1 MVFDMVISGLKTQ
14 YMENPLGL
22 GAARPLFSYLLTAD
36 RQGSCQS
43 ACRILVSSTLE
54 GLDRDEGDL
63 WDSGKRQG
71 RENFC
76 IAYGG
81 MQLKSRQRAYWKVKV
96 WDEKDIES
104 DWSSKAGWEMGLLEK
119 EDWKGSWIGQGDG
132 YQGDKAVAPMLVR
145 DFSIINKGRIALAR
159 LYISGLGLFK
169 AYINGRE
176 VADTLFAP
184 GESDA
189 SETVYYVT
197 YDVTE
202 MIKEGQNTL
211 GVILGN
217 GQYVG
222 FTLNPVMTDSDGK
235 ELPHHRYQKNDGRFV
250 KPGISGDK
258 KVIAQLEVE
267 YENGR
272 REIAVLTDD
281 KWKWKESAVTFQNW
295 YGGEDYDATREA
307 DDWNLPC
314 GNREGWHKA
323 VRMQPP
329 EGVLTASEFPP
340 IRIVEKIRPKSVSRL
355 KSGNWLVDMGRNGAG
370 FPELILENT
379 DERLRGQWIRMYP
392 AELLKENGEGVDQA
406 SCTQSWNE
414 RYHCSIVDSY
424 RISGKGKEVWHPL
437 FSYQGFRYVEVEGFP
452 GELTADN
459 LRYCIVRTDNEK
471 NGTFH
476 TSSELWNRINSMV
489 ERSMESNM
497 FSVFTDCPQIE
508 KLGWIETSWLMFRSL
523 AGTYDI
529 SSWMRKIIHD
539 ITDSQLDE
547 RQASLEGNEEAGY
560 VPAIVPEYQRI
571 VGLHRDPN
579 WGGACVY
586 TPWEYYQYYGDCS
599 VLHQAYPVMKKY
611 LLYLWKHLKGGVLED
626 YAQMGEWG
634 QLNEETPTVLVATCS
649 FYRMLIIASQVAD
662 ILRQEED
669 AKHFTHMGEK
679 VKEAFH
685 RHPLCYHSDTGV
697 YGNGSQASFGC
708 ALYSGLV
715 PEENVQAAVDHLV
728 EAVKAKDY
736 HLTSGEVG
744 LKQVFIALAEHGRN
758 DVICRMVMNETSPS
772 YRFFAEQ
779 GFTTLP
785 EYWNPE
791 ELWYGCA
798 RSRNHAMMGHVKEWL
813 TYYVLGIKPVSPGF
827 REVVIKPWIPE
838 EIHELKGSL
847 ICPYGEIRVVYQEEN
862 GKADLRVTFPP
873 GVSVK
878 TQF

>member
-1 MVFDMVISGLKTQ
+1 MKIAELKTQ
-14 YMENPLGL
+14 YLQSPIGVKET
-22 GAARPLFSYLLTAD
+22 RPLLSYLLEAERGDTY
-36 RQGSCQS
+36 QS
-43 ACRILVSSTLE
+43 ACRILVSSTPE
-54 GLDRDEGDL
+54 ALDRGEGDL
-63 WDSGKRQG
+63 WDSGKRKG
-71 RENFC
+71 RDTFC
-76 IAYGG
+76 ISYDGLT
-81 MQLKSRQRAYWKVKV
+81 LKSRQRAWWKVKV
-96 WDEKDIES
+96 WDEEDVES
-104 DWSSKAGWEMGLLEK
+104 EWSDSAVWEMGLLEP
-119 EDWKGSWIGQGDG
+119 EDWKGYWIGQGDD
-132 YQGDKAVAPMLVR
+132 YQGEKAEAPMLVR
-145 DFSIINKGRIALAR
+145 DFFIRTRNEITLAR

-169 AYINGRE
+169 AYINGWE

-189 SETVYYVT
+189 SKTVYYVT

-222 FTLNPVMTDSDGK
+222 FTVNPVMTDSDGK
-235 ELPHHRYQKNDGRFV
+235 ELPWHRYQKNDGRFV
-250 KPGISGDK
+250 KPGISGEK
-258 KVIAQLEVE
+258 KLIAQLEVE
-267 YENGR
+267 YQDGR
-272 REIAVLTDD
+272 REVAVITDD
-281 KWKWKESAVTFQNW
+281 KCLWKESPIIFQNW
-295 YGGEDYDATREA
+295 YGGEDYDATRETR
-307 DDWNLPC
+307 DWNLPC
-314 GNREGWHKA
+314 GNREGWHRA

-329 EGVLTASEFPP
+329 EGTLTASEFPP
-340 IRIVEKIRPKSVSRL
+340 TRIVEKIKPQSVSRL
-355 KSGNWLVDMGRNGAG
+355 KNGNWLVDMGRNGAG

-379 DERLRGQWIRMYP
+379 NERLCGQWIRMYP

-414 RYHCSIVDSY
+414 RYHCAIVDSY
-424 RISGKGKEVWHPL
+424 RIGGRGKEVWHPL

-476 TSSELWNRINSMV
+476 TSSDLWNRINSMV

-529 SSWMRKIIHD
+529 SAWMRKIIYD
-539 ITDSQLDE
+539 IIDSQQDE
-547 RQASLEGNEEAGY
+547 EQAGLQGNEEAGY

-579 WGGACVY
+579 WGGACVF
-586 TPWEYYQYYGDCS
+586 TPWEYYQYFGDS
-599 VLHQAYPVMKKY
+599 TILHQAYPVMKRY
-611 LLYLWKHLKGGVLED
+611 VLHLWKHLKNGVLED

-634 QLNEETPTVLVATCS
+634 QLKEETPTVLVATCS
-649 FYRMLIIASQVAD
+649 YYRMLTIIAEVSD
-662 ILRQEED
+662 ILGQNAD
-669 AKHFTHMGEK
+669 QKLFLQMGEK
-679 VKEAFH
+679 VKMAFYQ
-685 RHPLCYHSDTGV
+685 HPLCYHSETGR

-708 ALYSGLV
+708 AIYSGLV
-715 PEENVQAAVDHLV
+715 PKEKLQSTVDALV

-744 LKQVFIALAEHGRN
+744 LKQVFTALAEHGRN
-758 DVICRMVMNETSPS
+758 DVVCRMVMNETSPS
-772 YRFFAEQ
+772 YRYFAER

-813 TYYVLGIKPVSPGF
+813 TYYVLGIKPVTSGF
-827 REVVIKPWIPE
+827 REVVIQPYIPE
-838 EIHELKGSL
+838 GIHELRGSL
-847 ICPYGEIRVVYQEEN
+847 VCPYGKMQVEYQEKD
-862 GKADLRVTFPP
+862 GKSDINVTLPP
-873 GVSVK
+873 GVSVRK
-878 TQF
+878 KMEP

>member
-1 MVFDMVISGLKTQ
+1 MIISKLKTQ
-14 YMENPLGL
+14 YLENPLGI
-22 GAARPLFSYLLTAD
+22 GSARPLLSYLLTAD
-36 RQGSCQS
+36 RKNSYQS
-43 ACRILVSSTLE
+43 AYRILVSSTME
-54 GLDRDEGDL
+54 GLNREEGDL

-76 IAYGG
+76 IVYGG
-81 MQLKSRQRAYWKVKV
+81 TQLKSRQRVYWKVKV
-96 WDEKDIES
+96 WDEMDVES
-104 DWSSKAGWEMGLLEK
+104 DWSSNAVWEMGLLEK
-119 EDWKGSWIGQGDG
+119 KDWKGDWIGQGDD
-132 YQGDKAVAPMLVR
+132 YQGDKAAAPVFARNFYIM
-145 DFSIINKGRIALAR
+145 DKGQVALAR
-159 LYISGLGLFK
+159 LYISGLGLFR
-169 AYINGRE
+169 AYINGRD

-184 GESDA
+184 GESDV
-189 SETVYYVT
+189 SKTVYYAT

-202 MIKEGQNTL
+202 MIEEGQNTL

-222 FTLNPVMTDSDGK
+222 FTVNPVMTGSDGK
-235 ELPHHRYQKNDGRFV
+235 ELPYHRYQKNDGKFV

-267 YENGR
+267 YENGKR
-272 REIAVLTDD
+272 DIAILTDAQ
-281 KWKWKESAVTFQNW
+281 WQWKESAVIFQNW
-295 YGGEDYDATREA
+295 YGGEDYDATREES
-307 DDWNLPC
+307 DWNLPC
-314 GNREGWHKA
+314 GNREEWHRA

-340 IRIVEKIRPKSVSRL
+340 IRIVERIKPKSLSRL
-355 KSGNWLVDMGRNGAG
+355 KNGNWLVDMGQNGAG
-370 FPELILENT
+370 FPELLLKNT

-414 RYHCSIVDSY
+414 FFHCSIVDSY
-424 RISGKGKEVWHPL
+424 RICGKGKEVWHPV

-459 LRYCIVRTDNEK
+459 LNYCIVRTDNEK

-476 TSSELWNRINSMV
+476 TCSDLWNRINSMV
-489 ERSMESNM
+489 EQSIESNM

-508 KLGWIETSWLMFRSL
+508 KLGWIETSWLMFRSI

-529 SSWMRKIIHD
+529 RAWMRKIIYD
-539 ITDSQLDE
+539 ITDSQLDD
-547 RQASLEGNEEAGY
+547 RQACFAGNEEAGY

-579 WGGACVY
+579 WGGACVF
-586 TPWEYYQYYGDCS
+586 TPWEYYQYYGDCT
-599 VLHQAYPVMKKY
+599 VLHRAYPVMKKY
-611 LLYLWKHLKGGVLED
+611 VLYLQKHLKNGVLED

-649 FYRMLIIASQVAD
+649 FYRMLKIISQVAD
-662 ILRQEED
+662 ILRQEKD
-669 AKHFTHMGEK
+669 AKHFSDMGEK
-679 VKEAFH
+679 VKQAFH
-685 RHPLCYHSDTGV
+685 RHSVCYNSDTGV

-708 ALYSGLV
+708 AIYSGIV
-715 PEENVQAAVDHLV
+715 PDENIHDAVEYLV
-728 EAVKAKDY
+728 EAVKAKEY

-744 LKQVFIALAEHGRN
+744 LKQVFVALAEHGKN
-758 DVICRMVMNETSPS
+758 DVICKMVMNETRPS

-827 REVVIKPWIPE
+827 RNVVIKPYIPVG
-838 EIHELKGSL
+838 IHELKGSL
-847 ICPYGEIRVVYQEEN
+847 VCPYGEIKVAY
-862 GKADLRVTFPP
+862 KAEDDKTNVQVTLPP
-873 GVSVK
+873 GVSAKIEV
-878 TQF
+878 